1 MMSTFGEDLLRSAHE
16 ALTIA
21 KGEAEPGRAFVPP
34 SVDVA
39 AIRKRIGL
47 SQDGFARRYGF
58 SPGAVRDWEQ
68 HRRVP
73 EAAAR
78 TLLTVLDRDPQAVDR
93 ALRLI

>member
-1 MMSTFGEDLLRSAHE
+1 MMSTFGEDLLRSAPE
-16 ALTIA
+16 ALVIA
-21 KGEAEPGRAFVPP
+21 GGEAEPGLAFVPP
-34 SVDVA
+34 PVDVA
-39 AIRKRIGL
+39 AIRRRIGL

-78 TLLTVLDRDPQAVDR
+78 TLLIVLDRDPQAVDR
-93 ALRLI
+93 ALRLV